1 MSDSGMPHIVVASIV
16 ERDGRFLI
24 VEERINGASLLNQP
38 AGHWER
44 GETLVEGAIREAL
57 EETGWDVRPTHVLGI
72 YHHEPVG
79 LGYGFLRIAFVAE
92 AIRERAAYQL
102 DEGIER
108 AVWMTRDELVA
119 SRSRHRSPML
129 LRCVDD
135 YLAGRRLPLDIIAHL
150 KSD

>member
-1 MSDSGMPHIVVASIV
+1 M
-16 ERDGRFLI
+16 
-24 VEERINGASLLNQP
+24 
-38 AGHWER
+38 
-44 GETLVEGAIREAL
+44 REAM
-57 EETGWDVRPTHVLGI
+57 EENCWYRRPADVFVI
-72 YHHEPVG
+72 YHHEPFG
-79 LGYGFLRIAFVAE
+79 LGYGFLRIAFVAD
-92 AIRERAAYQL
+92 AMRERAAYQL

-119 SRSRHRSPML
+119 IRSRHRSPML